1 MIRLATVAALA
12 GLALAI
18 VLVVREGLD
27 EVLAALAVGGVG
39 LVWASLFHLVPMI
52 VNAKAWQ
59 ILVPGHRPPSLVFM
73 TWLVWI
79 REAVNGLLPVARVG
93 GEIISARLLTVDG
106 LRLSPAVA
114 SLILDMT
121 LSLITQFLFTMLG
134 MGLLS
139 FYSDDA
145 HTVLRISLGLAATAP
160 IFVALVLVQRYGL
173 FRVLSLPVKLL
184 AGQRWAQLN
193 VGSRRLDR
201 AVAIGYRRRGRL
213 LRSALW
219 QFAAWVA
226 GAGEIWLALYY
237 LGHPVSLGEALTLE
251 ALAQAVSS
259 IAVVVPAAL
268 GVQEGGFLLF
278 GTLLGLGP
286 EIALALALARRVR
299 DLIVYVPA
307 LIALQLSEGRR
318 VLKGA

>member
-1 MIRLATVAALA
+1 MIRLATVAALG
-12 GLALAI
+12 GLTLAI
-18 VLVVREGLD
+18 VLIVREGLD
-27 EVLAALAVGGVG
+27 EVLSALAIGGIG
-39 LVWASLFHLVPMI
+39 LLWASLFHLVPMI
-52 VNAKAWQ
+52 VNARAWQ
-59 ILVPGHRPPSLVFM
+59 ILVPGHRPPSLAYM
-73 TWLVWI
+73 TWLVWV

-93 GEIISARLLTVDG
+93 GEIVSARLLTASG

-145 HTVLRISLGLAATAP
+145 DTVLRIALGLTATAP
-160 IFVALVLVQRYGL
+160 IFVALVLVQRFGL
-173 FRVLSLPVKLL
+173 FRVLAIPIRVLI
-184 AGQRWAQLN
+184 GQRWAQLN
-193 VGSRRLDR
+193 LGSRRLDR
-201 AVAIGYRRRGRL
+201 AVALGYRRRGRL
-213 LRSALW
+213 LRSSLW
-219 QFAAWVA
+219 QLAAWVV

-237 LGHPVSLGEALTLE
+237 LGHPVSLGVALTLE

-259 IAVVVPAAL
+259 VAFVVPAAL

-286 EIALALALARRVR
+286 EVALALALARRVR
-299 DLIVYVPA
+299 DLVVHVPA
-307 LIALQLSEGRR
+307 LIALQLVEGKR
-318 VLKGA
+318 VFKSA